1 MQIGTIGEK
10 VSFFLLPC
18 SEKVPFCHVLLY
30 RKSFVLSSTPVPVL
44 SCLLPPTL
52 VPIKFSFALYP
63 VPTEFSFAPTPV
75 PIIFLLPPYIGSKQF
90 PSASYTCPIK
100 ALFCLLPLSQ
110 LINLLPPTPVPIKSS
125 SASYHCPNKVLFCL
139 LPLFQSCP

>member
-18 SEKVPFCHVLLY
+18 SEKVPFCHVLLC

-44 SCLLPPTL
+44 SCLMPPTL

-100 ALFCLLPLSQ
+100 ALFCLLCTS
-110 LINLLPPTPVPIKSS
+110 VPIKSP
-125 SASYHCPNKVLFCL
+125 SASYPCLNKVPFSL
-139 LPLFQSCP
+139 LPLSQ